1 MANWSNP
8 TLTSLY
14 TDFLSELKARDEDL
28 AKQFDGQT
36 VSNLITGTIRWSS
49 SANRWQKWTGSA
61 WGELTTTYA
70 LTGLSTT
77 GNATIG
83 GTLGVTGAATLSGGG
98 TSTTP
103 ATADNST
110 AIATTAYVKAQAY
123 ATLASPAL
131 SGTPTAPTAALNT
144 NTTQIATTAFVI
156 GQGAD
161 STPLMAGTA
170 AVGTSLEFAR
180 GDHVHPTDTSRAPL
194 ASPTFT
200 GTPAAPTAAVG
211 TNTTQLATTAFV
223 QAEIANDAPA
233 KDGTGATGTW
243 AISVTGNAGTAT
255 TLATARTINGVSF
268 NGSANITVTA
278 NTPQALT
285 AGSFL
290 TSTGAFDGSTARTFA
305 VDATSANTASK
316 VVARDASGNFSAGTI
331 TANLTGTASGN
342 LPLTGGGTLTGTITF
357 AAANAAAGEGG
368 EFYLAKPSTGSLAGN
383 VGFDIYTNSLRIFE
397 NGGSFRG
404 VTVDLTGCGSQS
416 VLLHSNNYN
425 SYVPT
430 LTGGGASGTWGISI
444 TGNSATTSGC
454 TFPNDAFSKDDIT
467 TRTDSGFYQTST
479 GTTAEGWPTNS
490 NGWHHLISCTH
501 SNDSNYFAMQI
512 AARFDTQDW
521 YFRNTNASGTQAW
534 STMLHS
540 GNYNSYSP
548 TLTGTGASGTWGIN
562 ITGNA
567 ATVSNGAYTNAN
579 NTFYNVRQYFS
590 NPSPNHDVWGTPIEI
605 REVGLVGN
613 TQTTNNYAP
622 GIMFHW
628 SNVAAS
634 AIKMFS
640 DGSIRSIALA
650 NTGSPVLYRDF
661 YASSFIGE
669 GLKVFDEETDGTI
682 PTAIKLG
689 RDGVQYTTFYGNA
702 SGNRLLSVSTA
713 ANGKD
718 FQIRVT
724 DTSTTGV
731 YTFARSGTL
740 TATAFSGDGSALTS
754 LNGSNISSGTVS
766 SARLPNASVSAAG
779 IVTTGTQTF
788 AGDKQFTG
796 TAYANN
802 TSLSAAT
809 TAGRWVLS
817 ATGEAFFARDDSGSN
832 LINLMRNNDGNVV
845 RMIRGTTGV
854 GSITVTASATA
865 YNTSSDY
872 RLKENI
878 TPLSGAL
885 DRLKLIPV
893 HRFNFIVEPDRVVD
907 GFLAHEVQEFVP
919 EAVTGTKDAMQAIG
933 TITDADGTVLE
944 ENVPEPSSL
953 PDGHQWSQTG
963 EQPDYQG
970 IDQAKLVPLLTAAVQ
985 ELLARIEALESA

>member
-36 VSNLITGTIRWSS
+36 VSNLVTGTIRWSS

-156 GQGAD
+156 SQGAD
-161 STPLMAGTA
+161 VAPPMNGTA

-290 TSTGAFDGSTARTFA
+290 TSTGTFDGSTARTFA
-305 VDATSANTASK
+305 VDATSANTPSK

-342 LPLTGGGTLTGTITF
+342 LPLTGGGTLTGNITF
-357 AAANAAAGEGG
+357 AAENAATGEGG
-368 EFYLAKPSTGSLAGN
+368 QFYLAKPSTGSLAGN
-383 VGFDIYTNSLRIFE
+383 VVVDINNNLLRIFE
-397 NGGSFRG
+397 NGGAYRG
-404 VTVDLTGCGSQS
+404 ISVDITACGSQS
-416 VLLHSNNYN
+416 AFLHSNNYN
-425 SYVPT
+425 SFAPT
-430 LTGGGASGTWGISI
+430 LTGGGASGTWGINI

-454 TFPNDAFSKDDIT
+454 TFVNDAVNVANIT
-467 TRTDSGFYQTST
+467 NRIDSGFYEHDT

-501 SNDSNYFAMQI
+501 TNNANYFAMQI
-512 AARFDTQDW
+512 AARFDNQDW
-521 YFRNTNASGTQAW
+521 YFRNTANSGTQAW

-540 GNYNSYSP
+540 GNYNNYAP
-548 TLTGTGASGTWGIN
+548 TKTGTGASGTWGIN

-567 ATVSNGAYTNAN
+567 ATVSNGAYTNAGN
-579 NTFYNVRQYFS
+579 YFS
-590 NPSPNHDVWGTPIEI
+590 QRQFFSSPSANDDVWSSAIEI
-605 REVGLVGN
+605 REVGLVAN
-613 TQTTNNYAP
+613 AQTGANYAP
-622 GIMFHW
+622 SINFHW
-628 SNVAAS
+628 SNIVATALR
-634 AIKMFS
+634 MFS
-640 DGSIRSIALA
+640 DGSIRVIGNG
-650 NTGSPVLYRDF
+650 NTAITPLYRNF
-661 YASSFIGE
+661 YASSFIGQ
-669 GLKVFDEETDGTI
+669 GLQVFDEEADGTI
-682 PTAIKLG
+682 PTAIRLG
-689 RDGVQYTTFYGNA
+689 RSDSQYTTFYGSA

-724 DTSTTGV
+724 DTSTTGA
-731 YTFARSGTL
+731 YIFARSGTL

-817 ATGEAFFARDDSGSN
+817 ATGEAFFARDDSGGN

-854 GSITVTASATA
+854 GSISVTASATA

-878 TPLSGAL
+878 TPLNGAL

-919 EAVTGTKDAMQAIG
+919 EAVTGTKDAMEAIG

-944 ENVPEPSSL
+944 ENVPEPLSL
-953 PDGHQWSQTG
+953 PDGQQWSQTG